1 MQRFTLSAVQV
12 QVQNQAPLIFALGM
26 ILGTSWYF
34 TVNFEPNFI
43 AVLVGF
49 AGAIAGLVLLARS
62 NVTAG
67 LVLAAWLI
75 GGSASGVLA
84 GSLATK
90 RVQHVTLQAEIG
102 PVMLEG
108 WVLNALPAKRGTR
121 LRLRVHAIDG
131 VEADQMPSVVRVT
144 HILGLETEPGRF
156 VRCWAVLRPPP
167 APVVEGDYA
176 FDRQA
181 WYSGLGAVGY
191 VQGRCRGGALGGP
204 EQTLGEPLLMV
215 SMFRRQLAQHVYEA
229 AGDRAGGFAAA
240 LASGDRSFMS
250 EADQEALRGAGLAH
264 LLAISGLH
272 MGIVGGLVFLLA
284 WRVLSLIEP
293 ITLRIHVKKPAA
305 VAALLACAAYLV
317 ISGASVSTQR
327 AFIMAAILFGAVLID
342 RTALSL
348 RSISIAMILI
358 LVLAPWSVLTPG
370 FQMSFA
376 ATGALV
382 ATYER
387 WNRRRRQRG
396 FLQQARIAFWFKSL
410 VVTSTV
416 SSLATL
422 PFALYHFERAAP
434 LGLIANLFAMPIISL
449 FTAPAAA
456 AALILSPFGLDTW
469 ALRAFGGS
477 LELVLAVAHYFSG
490 IEATRQFAMPQI
502 PVLSFIL
509 MVIGLIAFCMLRSRR
524 GAWFSAALL
533 GAIAIGVW
541 SSSGS
546 DKIHLSPS
554 GEVFLERGN
563 GAVER
568 IEWRSGDGLAPL
580 RFADHS
586 VDRTCEEDV
595 ACRIQFG
602 EHSIL
607 LSGTDPTDVLRRAND
622 REILVLA
629 EVPSASISIASNT
642 MIYWSEIERENGITL
657 ELKNG
662 VFTKRD
668 KPECGSRVWRV
679 CHSD

>member
-34 TVNFEPNFI
+34 TVDFEPNLI
-43 AVLVGF
+43 AILVGF
-49 AGAIAGLVLLARS
+49 AGAISGLGLLARS
-62 NVTAG
+62 SVTAG
-67 LVLAAWLI
+67 LVMAAWLI
-75 GGSASGVLA
+75 FGTASGVLA
-84 GSLATK
+84 GSFATN
-90 RVQHVTLQAEIG
+90 RVHHVTLQAEIG

-131 VEADQMPSVVRVT
+131 VDLDQTPTVVRVT

-167 APVVEGDYA
+167 APVVQGDYA

-204 EQTLGEPLLMV
+204 EQTLGEPPLMI
-215 SMFRRQLAQHVYEA
+215 SMIRRQLAQHVYHA
-229 AGDRAGGFAAA
+229 AGARAGGFSAA

-272 MGIVGGLVFLLA
+272 MGIVGGLVFLLV

-293 ITLRIHVKKPAA
+293 IALRMHVKKPAA
-305 VAALLACAAYLV
+305 IAALLACAAYLV

-387 WNRRRRQRG
+387 WNRRRRQQG
-396 FLQQARIAFWFKSL
+396 FLQQTRIAFWFKSL

-456 AALILSPFGLDTW
+456 AALLLSPFGLDTW
-469 ALRAFGGS
+469 ALRAFGVS
-477 LELVLAVAHYFSG
+477 LEFVLAVAHFFSG
-490 IEATRQFAMPQI
+490 VEATRQFAMPQM
-502 PVLSFIL
+502 PELSFIL
-509 MVIGLIAFCMLRSRR
+509 MVIGLIAFCMFQTRKI
-524 GAWFSAALL
+524 AWLLPALL
-533 GAIAIGVW
+533 GAIATGMW
-541 SSSGS
+541 SISGS
-546 DKIHLSPS
+546 DRIHLSPS
-554 GEVFLERGN
+554 GEVFLERAN
-563 GAVER
+563 GTVRR

-580 RFADHS
+580 RFADHP
-586 VDRTCEEDV
+586 VDRTCAQEV
-595 ACRIQFG
+595 VCRIQFG
-602 EHSIL
+602 EHSIM
-607 LSGTDPTDVLRRAND
+607 LSGTDLTDVLRRVND

-629 EVPSASISIASNT
+629 ELPSASISSASNT
-642 MIYWSEIERENGITL
+642 TIYWSDIERENGITM

-662 VFTKRD
+662 VFTKRA

-679 CHSD
+679 CRSD